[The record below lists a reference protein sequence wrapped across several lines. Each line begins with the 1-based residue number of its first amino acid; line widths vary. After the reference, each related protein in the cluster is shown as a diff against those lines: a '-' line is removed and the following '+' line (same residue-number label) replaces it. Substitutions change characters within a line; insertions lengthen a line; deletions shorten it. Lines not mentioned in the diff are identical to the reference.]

1 MGLSELFADFV
12 SAVGFTEVQA
22 EAPPAEEDTPA
33 PTPENEEE
41 DAPAEEAEEEEAEEE
56 EEEEEEEPED
66 LQPKLQEGEC
76 CSIFASA
83 PFTSLCRGIGEN
95 HKTGTRH

>member
-41 DAPAEEAEEEEAEEE
+41 DAPAEDAEEEEAEEE

-66 LQPKLQEGEC
+66 IQPKLEEGEC
-76 CSIFASA
+76 CSNFGYASFV
-83 PFTSLCRGIGEN
+83 PLCRGIGEKLDAGN
-95 HKTGTRH
+95 CH